1 MRTHLVLQSRYTA
14 IPQLPEEMSMRGLIE
29 HCNEKTVLTI
39 RNWGFLLFVVP
50 PALLAVAY
58 WLGEAQLKQNWWA
71 FFPVFFVYGIIPVMD
86 YIIGKDTTN
95 PDESTTKRLAENP
108 YFPILTL
115 LCLPI
120 QLACLYFG
128 IGYVIE
134 AYHTQIL
141 SPIGVLGWIL
151 SLGIVSSAL
160 AINVGHELIHKNSRI
175 EQWAGGLL
183 YASVCYAGFKVE
195 HVRGHHVNV
204 STPEDASS
212 SRFNESAYQFIPRAI
227 VLNVMNALK
236 LEAKR
241 LARKG
246 LPALHWRNELLW
258 WHSISCALAVIA
270 AVKFGALGAGLFLAQ
285 AMIAIIHLE
294 LINYVEHYG
303 LERKKLPNGK
313 YERTNITH
321 SWNSSYLLTNL
332 FLFQLQRHSDHHENP
347 KRRYQILRHFDESPQ
362 LPGGYA
368 SMVLLALVPP
378 LWRKIINPLVL
389 SYYDHGKPEIQLQ
402 NAS

>member
-1 MRTHLVLQSRYTA
+1 
-14 IPQLPEEMSMRGLIE
+14 MRGLIE
-29 HCNEKTVLTI
+29 HCNEQTVLKI
-39 RNWGFLLFVVP
+39 RRWGFLLFVVP
-50 PALLAVAY
+50 PALLGAAY
-58 WLGEAQLKQNWWA
+58 WFGENQQHQNLWA
-71 FFPVFFVYGIIPVMD
+71 FFPVFFVYGIIPVLD
-86 YIIGKDTTN
+86 YLIGKDTAN
-95 PDESTTKRLAENP
+95 PDPATTKALEANP

-120 QLACLYFG
+120 QLACLYFS
-128 IGYVIE
+128 IHYVID
-134 AYHTQIL
+134 AYQAANLTAV
-141 SPIGVLGWIL
+141 GVLGWIL

-160 AINVGHELIHKNSRI
+160 AINIGHELIHKNSTL

-204 STPEDASS
+204 STPADASS
-212 SRFNESAYQFIPRAI
+212 SRYNESAYAFIPRAI
-227 VLNVMNALK
+227 VKNVRNALA

-241 LARKG
+241 LARYN

-258 WHSISCALAVIA
+258 WHGISALLAVFA
-270 AVKFGALGAGLFLAQ
+270 MLHFGLMGLGLFLAQ
-285 AMIAIIHLE
+285 AAIAIIHLE

-303 LERKKLPNGK
+303 LSRKLLPNGK

-321 SWNSSYLLTNL
+321 SWNSSYFLTNL

-378 LWRKIINPLVL
+378 LWRKVINPRVRA
-389 SYYDHGKPEIQLQ
+389 YYQQAENGDAAGK
-402 NAS
+402 AHAA

>member
-1 MRTHLVLQSRYTA
+1 
-14 IPQLPEEMSMRGLIE
+14 MRGLIE
-29 HCNEKTVLTI
+29 HCDEQTVLKI

-50 PALLAVAY
+50 PALLASAY
-58 WLGEAQLKQNWWA
+58 YFGEAQQLQNWWA
-71 FFPVFFVYGIIPVMD
+71 FFPVFFVYGIIPVLD

-95 PDESTTKRLAENP
+95 PDANSMKKLDENP

-120 QLACLYFG
+120 QLACLYFS
-128 IGYVIE
+128 IDYMIS
-134 AYHTQIL
+134 AYQTQAL
-141 SPIGVLGWIL
+141 SMIGVLGWIL
-151 SLGIVSSAL
+151 SVGIVSSAL
-160 AINVGHELIHKNSRI
+160 AINVGHELIHKNARI
-175 EQWAGGLL
+175 EQWAGGML

-212 SRFNESAYQFIPRAI
+212 SRFNESVYSFIPRA
-227 VLNVMNALK
+227 VVKNVTNALA
-236 LEAKR
+236 LEATR

-246 LPALHWRNELLW
+246 LPAFHWRNELLW
-258 WHSISCALAVIA
+258 WHGLSITMALFAFLQ
-270 AVKFGALGAGLFLAQ
+270 FGIFGLALFLIQ
-285 AMIAIIHLE
+285 AGIAIMHLE

-378 LWRKIINPLVL
+378 LWKKIINPLVL
-389 SYYDHGKPEIQLQ
+389 SYYDRKAGDEMMQR
-402 NAS
+402 AS

>member
-1 MRTHLVLQSRYTA
+1 
-14 IPQLPEEMSMRGLIE
+14 MRGLIE
-29 HCNEKTVLTI
+29 HCDEQTVLKI

-50 PALLAVAY
+50 PGLLASAY
-58 WLGEAQLKQNWWA
+58 WFGESQQLQNWWA
-71 FFPVFFVYGIIPVMD
+71 FFPVFFVYGIIPVLD

-95 PDESTTKRLAENP
+95 PDENCMKQLDSNP

-120 QLACLYFG
+120 QLGCLYFS
-128 IGYVIE
+128 IDYVIA
-134 AYHTQIL
+134 AYQTQAL
-141 SPIGVLGWIL
+141 SMIGVVGWIL
-151 SLGIVSSAL
+151 SVGIVSSAL
-160 AINVGHELIHKNSRI
+160 AINVGHELIHKNTRI
-175 EQWAGGLL
+175 EQWAGAML

-195 HVRGHHVNV
+195 HIRGHHVNV

-212 SRFNESAYQFIPRAI
+212 SRFNENVYQFIPRA
-227 VLNVMNALK
+227 VFKNVTNALK

-241 LARKG
+241 LDRKG
-246 LPALHWRNELLW
+246 LPALHWRNELIW
-258 WHSISCALAVIA
+258 WHGASILMAVFAAIQFGVFGLA
-270 AVKFGALGAGLFLAQ
+270 LFLVQ
-285 AMIAIIHLE
+285 ASIAIIHLE

-313 YERTNITH
+313 YERTNISH

-378 LWRKIINPLVL
+378 LWKKIINPLVL
-389 SYYDHGKPEIQLQ
+389 SYYGREPGEEMMRR
-402 NAS
+402 AS